1 MAQLKTLRENPSI
14 YANLESR
21 SAQLTEAFRGVTVNR
36 VGSML
41 TPFFTEGPVTGWDSA
56 AKADTKKFAKFHRHM
71 RAQGIA
77 LAPSQF
83 EAWFVSYAHTN
94 GDIERTARA
103 IHAFR
108 G

>member
-1 MAQLKTLRENPSI
+1 
-14 YANLESR
+14 
-21 SAQLTEAFRGVTVNR
+21 
-36 VGSML
+36 
-41 TPFFTEGPVTGWDSA
+41 
-56 AKADTKKFAKFHRHM
+56 M
-71 RAQGIA
+71 RNHGIA

-94 GDIERTARA
+94 GDIERTAKA